1 MKKKNLNVHN
11 ELQKILDDNEINK
24 IYLNFKKKLKLIGK
38 KPFLVAVSGGPDSL
52 ALTALS
58 KLYINENK
66 SKAYFVIIDHNIRKN
81 SSIEANQVKKILKKK
96 NIVLQILKNK
106 NKITKNIQSQARESR
121 YALLLSFCKKNDI
134 KYILTAHHSDDQ
146 IETFLIRLSR
156 GSGIQGLSSMD
167 DVAILDKKTK
177 LLRPLLKEKKKE
189 LIKITRKVFEKS
201 IKDPSNK
208 NKKYLRTRVRLLK
221 KELEK
226 SGIFHDQIIK
236 SIDNLTSTRD
246 TLNLYI
252 KKITKSSV
260 KKKKKSHEISLKKI
274 LLESEEIQIKI
285 ISASIKE
292 ISKSYYPP
300 RSKKVLNLLNRLKF
314 ESKFTLGGCILIK
327 TGRILSIKQEI

>member
-38 KPFLVAVSGGPDSL
+38 KSFLVAVSGGPDSL

-252 KKITKSSV
+252 
-260 KKKKKSHEISLKKI
+260 
-274 LLESEEIQIKI
+274 
-285 ISASIKE
+285 
-292 ISKSYYPP
+292 
-300 RSKKVLNLLNRLKF
+300 
-314 ESKFTLGGCILIK
+314 
-327 TGRILSIKQEI
+327 